1 MQVIS
6 IDRFEG
12 EYAVC
17 ELENG
22 RMINIEK
29 NKFLYPVE
37 EGDII
42 NIELE
47 YVNGDISNIRIYGKN
62 EEEKQ
67 RRLQIIRNRLKR
79 IKRK

>member
-6 IDRFEG
+6 IDRLEG

-17 ELENG
+17 ELEDG
-22 RMINIEK
+22 KMINIEK
-29 NKFLYPVE
+29 SKFIYPIE

-47 YVNGDISNIRIYGKN
+47 YKEGNISDIKIYEKN

-67 RRLQIIRNRLKR
+67 RRLQIIQERLKR
-79 IKRK
+79 INRK

>member
-1 MQVIS
+1 MQVMS

-29 NKFLYPVE
+29 SKFTYPIT

-47 YVNGDISNIRIYGKN
+47 YANGDISNIKIYEKN

-67 RRLQIIRNRLKR
+67 RRLEIIRKRLKR
-79 IKRK
+79 IKKK

>member
-12 EYAVC
+12 EYVVC
-17 ELENG
+17 ELDDG
-22 RMINIEK
+22 KIINIEK
-29 NKFLYPVE
+29 SKFIYPIE

-47 YVNGDISNIRIYGKN
+47 YVNGEISNVKIYGKN
-62 EEEKQ
+62 EQEKQ